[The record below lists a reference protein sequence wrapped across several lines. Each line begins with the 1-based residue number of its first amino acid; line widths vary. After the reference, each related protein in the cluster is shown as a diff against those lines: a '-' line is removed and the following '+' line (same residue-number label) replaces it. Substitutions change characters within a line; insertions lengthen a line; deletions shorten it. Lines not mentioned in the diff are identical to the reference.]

1 MQETKPLISII
12 VPVYNAEQYLEKCV
26 NSIINQTYTNLEII
40 LVDDGSPD
48 NCGAICDEYAKKD
61 SRIKVIHEKN
71 SGQSIARNAGL
82 DNATGEFVGFIDSDD
97 TIEPGMFEDLYNAIQ
112 GVDLA
117 VCGHSLVYDGKVESA
132 STDNIIE
139 LDKEGLWR
147 EVFGKLNNAVWNK
160 LFKREL
166 INDLRFDLRFA
177 HGEDLIFNIRYL
189 ERANLGKVV
198 DKPLYNYYKRNDS
211 ITTGKFTRR
220 KLLEIDSKDEA
231 LRLVKNLYPTMENVA
246 LKYCFRARMNI
257 LRHIFKD
264 NLQKEYREE
273 IKQFK
278 SYVCNNYKSV
288 KNQLK
293 KKERLEFFMFK
304 HCQFLYKLL
313 AKCYQ

>member
-1 MQETKPLISII
+1 MQEKEPLISII

-48 NCGAICDEYAKKD
+48 NCGTICDEWAKKD

-82 DNATGEFVGFIDSDD
+82 DNATGEYVGFIDSDD
-97 TIEPGMFEDLYNAIQ
+97 TVEPEMFEDLYNAID

-117 VCGHSLVYDGKVESA
+117 ICGHSLVYEDKVESV
-132 STDNIIE
+132 STGNIIE

-177 HGEDLIFNIRYL
+177 HGEDLIFNLLYL
-189 ERANLGKVV
+189 EGAKTGRLV
-198 DKPLYNYYKRNDS
+198 DKALYNYYKRNDS
-211 ITTGKFTRR
+211 ITTGKFTSR
-220 KLLEIDSKDEA
+220 KLLEVDSKEEA
-231 LRLVKNLYPTMENVA
+231 LSLIRKLYPSMERTA
-246 LKYCFRARMNI
+246 LKYCFRARMNVM
-257 LRHIFKD
+257 RHIYKEK
-264 NLQKEYREE
+264 LQ
-273 IKQFK
+273 
-278 SYVCNNYKSV
+278 NNYKQ
-288 KNQLK
+288 QLRQFK
-293 KKERLEFFMFK
+293 QYVCDNYKGIKGELRKKERIEFFAFK
-304 HCQFLYKLL
+304 HFPLLYKMMV
-313 AKCYQ
+313 KSYR